1 MVLSPAGDI
10 KKIVSPIS
18 TLVLNT
24 FVGTQIKCFFYD
36 LLLKII
42 NGDPATVMIVF
53 QPEFYGGK
61 NENDK
66 VYSVARERKVG
77 RYVRIFPYGFKLD
90 RTGRLCVKVEIY
102 GNPYLREYCTC
113 LSLLNT
119 LCLSKICYSSPFLH
133 FFIDIKHLLI
143 MTSVPGELYWVG
155 FDDGVMILVTT
166 EIMIIIVY
174 VTIKKEV
181 I

>member
-1 MVLSPAGDI
+1 MTYYWKP
-10 KKIVSPIS
+10 
-18 TLVLNT
+18 
-24 FVGTQIKCFFYD
+24 
-36 LLLKII
+36 I
-42 NGDPATVMIVF
+42 NGDPDIVMIVF

-90 RTGRLCVKVEIY
+90 RTGRLCMKVEIY

-119 LCLSKICYSSPFLH
+119 FSVSKTCYF
-133 FFIDIKHLLI
+133 
-143 MTSVPGELYWVG
+143 
-155 FDDGVMILVTT
+155 
-166 EIMIIIVY
+166 
-174 VTIKKEV
+174 
-181 I
+181 

>member
-1 MVLSPAGDI
+1 MKVLPNFHYKPVDFRLARMTTLNVPVSSWRR

-24 FVGTQIKCFFYD
+24 FVDTQIKFIFYD
-36 LLLKII
+36 LLLKMID
-42 NGDPATVMIVF
+42 GDPATVMIVF

-77 RYVRIFPYGFKLD
+77 RYVRIFPHGFKLD
-90 RTGRLCVKVEIY
+90 RTGRLCMKVEIY

-119 LCLSKICYSSPFLH
+119 LCVSKICYSSP
-133 FFIDIKHLLI
+133 LLK
-143 MTSVPGELYWVG
+143 LFY
-155 FDDGVMILVTT
+155 
-166 EIMIIIVY
+166 
-174 VTIKKEV
+174 
-181 I
+181 

>member
-1 MVLSPAGDI
+1 VH
-10 KKIVSPIS
+10 
-18 TLVLNT
+18 
-24 FVGTQIKCFFYD
+24 FYD

-42 NGDPATVMIVF
+42 NGDPANVMIVF

-77 RYVRIFPYGFKLD
+77 RYVRIFPHGFKLD
-90 RTGRLCVKVEIY
+90 RTGRLCMKVEIY

-119 LCLSKICYSSPFLH
+119 LCVSKICYSSPFLH
-133 FFIDIKHLLI
+133 FFFDMNHLLI
-143 MTSVPGELYWVG
+143 MTAMPGELYWVHALPAC
-155 FDDGVMILVTT
+155 VSHHRLRRWCHNTSHHLNNNNNRLCNQ
-166 EIMIIIVY
+166 
-174 VTIKKEV
+174 KKKKK
-181 I
+181 